1 MTLNKDKKIYL
12 KKIGKAGDYEV
23 WLVDGSYV
31 RKVINENFV
40 EYDYHFNHSFIPKN
54 EFWID
59 EQTNHSE
66 WRFFTDRMLAEQ
78 DLIKAGKSEKE
89 ASEKSALLEK
99 KERKSE
105 LRKRHSADELI
116 KNRSDLSLKIKKKIL
131 GEYDGKIKIWLV
143 DGKSVRDFYFIDYA
157 EGGHD
162 KVYDFIPKDEIWID
176 EVLHPEEIKFI
187 VLHELSERRLMSEG
201 LKYSEAHKRATLVE
215 DYYRDHKAETEE
227 KIKDEIKKQE

>member
-1 MTLNKDKKIYL
+1 MAFNKDKKIYL
-12 KKIGKAGDYEV
+12 KNIGKAGDYEV

-40 EYDYHFNHSFIPKN
+40 EYDYHFNHSFVPKN

-59 EQTNHSE
+59 EQTNHNE

-78 DLIKAGKSEKE
+78 DLIKAGESNKE
-89 ASEKSALLEK
+89 ASKKGAFLEN
-99 KERKSE
+99 KERKTE
-105 LRKRHSADELI
+105 LRKRHLPDELI
-116 KNRSDLSLKIKKKIL
+116 KNRSNLPAKIKKKIL
-131 GEYDGKIKIWLV
+131 NQYDGEIKIWLV
-143 DGKSVRDFYFIDYA
+143 DGKSVRDFYLVDYA

-162 KVYDFIPKDEIWID
+162 KVYDFIPKGEIWID

-201 LKYSEAHKRATLVE
+201 LKYFEAHKRATLVE
-215 DYYRDHKAETEE
+215 DYYRDHKAEIEE
-227 KIKDEIKKQE
+227 KIKEEISKQK

>member
-1 MTLNKDKKIYL
+1 MAFNKDKKIYL
-12 KKIGKAGDYEV
+12 KNIGKAGDYEV

-40 EYDYHFNHSFIPKN
+40 EYDYHFNHSFVPKN

-59 EQTNHSE
+59 EQTNHNE

-78 DLIKAGKSEKE
+78 DLIKAGESNKE
-89 ASEKSALLEK
+89 ASKKGAFLEN

-105 LRKRHSADELI
+105 LRKRHLANELV
-116 KNRSDLSLKIKKKIL
+116 KNRSNLSVKIKKKIL
-131 GEYDGKIKIWLV
+131 SQYDGEIKIWLV
-143 DGKSVRDFYFIDYA
+143 DGKSVRDFYLVDYA

-162 KVYDFIPKDEIWID
+162 KVYDFIPKGEIWID

-201 LKYSEAHKRATLVE
+201 LKYLEAHKRATLVE
-215 DYYRDHKAETEE
+215 DYYRDHKAETEK
-227 KIKDEIKKQE
+227 KIKEEISKQK